1 MAKPTENPQWA
12 ESGAPVEPSAKR
24 AVGYQPKDKLP
35 AQQFNWLARTW
46 GRWITWL
53 SGLFDVNGK
62 FSQGDSNLRLGVE
75 TANIEMSLRH
85 AGGSSAVLSADTLRS
100 IEDLQVGVKR
110 GIDESISGAYIYD
123 TAYGNSQPGARLMI
137 EAGPGHV
144 GGRLTVL
151 APSALTPRGYSY
163 DFPDSDWAPDVTAA
177 NTLFRDN
184 LTKLAGSFAIT
195 FDEETG
201 PSFETITGHNLQ
213 DVVLLP
219 GNPGVA
225 QVFPLA
231 VFDPA
236 CTQLTLN
243 PLGSLASSD
252 SIIWQ
257 VYETKSSLETGA
269 AVGLRLRLADLENGV
284 AHDVL
289 DWADLNS
296 TIKTGL
302 VGKTIFVNIHCT

>member
-1 MAKPTENPQWA
+1 MAKPTEDVTWA
-12 ESGAPVEPSAKR
+12 ESGAPVEPAPKR
-24 AVGYQPKDKLP
+24 AQGYLDFDELP
-35 AQQFNWLARTW
+35 AQEFNWLIRAL
-46 GRWITWL
+46 GRWILWL
-53 SGLFDVNGK
+53 QALFDSAGR
-62 FSQGDSNLRLGVE
+62 FSQGDSNLRFGVE
-75 TANIEMSLRH
+75 SPNVEMALTH
-85 AGGSSAVLSADTLRS
+85 GGGGTPVLSSGTLRS
-100 IEDLQVGVKR
+100 TEDLLIGVKR
-110 GIDESISGAYIYD
+110 GPDETISGAYVYD

-195 FDEETG
+195 FYLETG
-201 PSFETITGHNLQ
+201 PAFETITGHNLQ

-284 AHDVL
+284 THDVL

-302 VGKTIFVNIHCT
+302 VGQTIFVNIHCT